1 MEVDCNTNKAN
12 FLAENLL
19 GKVDGT
25 NEQQGILRR
34 SAASVNT
41 GIRSVSD
48 SEGCLN
54 RVPKN
59 RLTFFAQIIVVY
71 GIISVSV
78 YHLSVQSPNQELWLV
93 LLSSAFGYILP
104 SPGLK
109 YLKRAKVS
117 EESAGTV
124 NRQALDTDSVDAAH
138 DEETGSRSNGF
149 SGDGN

>member
-1 MEVDCNTNKAN
+1 MNSMEVDCNTNKAN

-19 GKVDGT
+19 GKVDGS

-41 GIRSVSD
+41 EIRSVSD

-59 RLTFFAQIIVVY
+59 KLTFFAQIIVVY

-93 LLSSAFGYILP
+93 
-104 SPGLK
+104 
-109 YLKRAKVS
+109 R
-117 EESAGTV
+117 T
-124 NRQALDTDSVDAAH
+124 
-138 DEETGSRSNGF
+138 
-149 SGDGN
+149 